1 MPKQPSPLQKVSSEK
16 LVIDTV
22 RVPWKGGAHL
32 SFELTQPLVL
42 KQGDSWS
49 VEDCQAKKM
58 STAPV
63 LDDQGEPATL
73 PSGEPLTATQ
83 IDTVEIKFAVRRAGH
98 RKVKTQWR
106 YGKLQVASPALPP
119 Q

>member
-1 MPKQPSPLQKVSSEK
+1 MSKIPVSLQKVSSEK
-16 LVIDTV
+16 LLVEIV
-22 RVPWKGGAHL
+22 RVPWKGGSHI
-32 SFELTQPLVL
+32 SFALTQPLVL
-42 KQGDSWS
+42 KHGDSWG
-49 VEDCQAKKM
+49 VEDCQAKEM
-58 STAPV
+58 STVPV

-73 PSGEPLTATQ
+73 PSGEPLTAAQ

-106 YGKLQVASPALPP
+106 YGKLQVASPAPPP